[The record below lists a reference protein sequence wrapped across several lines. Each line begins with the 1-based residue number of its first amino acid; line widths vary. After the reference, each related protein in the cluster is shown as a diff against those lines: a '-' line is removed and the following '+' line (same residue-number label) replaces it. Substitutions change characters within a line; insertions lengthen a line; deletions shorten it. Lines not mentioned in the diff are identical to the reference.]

1 MIYTT
6 LNRICPKDSYEGG
19 WNNLLRY
26 LGKYKADDEPLSL
39 ATIVKAVGL
48 DDTLY
53 YCRNDPEHAE
63 FVLSK
68 AKEYFSARAKLFA
81 DAYTEKYNEIDGS
94 PEEKEVAAESAGCKM
109 RAAAIVLQT
118 IDFLCIV
125 MGAQE

>member
-6 LNRICPKDSYEGG
+6 LNRICPKDTFEGG
-19 WNNLLRY
+19 WANLLRY
-26 LGKYKADDEPLSL
+26 LGKYKADDEPLPL
-39 ATIVKAVGL
+39 ATIVKAIGI
-48 DDTLY
+48 DDTMY

-81 DAYTEKYNEIDGS
+81 DAYTKKYSEVDGS
-94 PEEKEVAAESAGCKM
+94 PEEKETAAESAANNIW
-109 RAAAIVLQT
+109 AAAIGLQT
-118 IDFLCIV
+118 IDFLCAV